1 MLLLFLSG
9 LVQAQVDHVPE
20 DSIKTLL
27 CHKWGFRAFIMVAQE
42 VTNIEETETYEFFP
56 DHSFERITE
65 KKTEKGTWV
74 FNAATRAI
82 TIKTRR
88 DKLYV
93 NKLKQGDLVITPEE
107 PAAPARYAVAVRTA
121 YMIID

>member
-1 MLLLFLSG
+1 
-9 LVQAQVDHVPE
+9 
-20 DSIKTLL
+20 
-27 CHKWGFRAFIMVAQE
+27 MVAQE
-42 VTNIEETETYEFFP
+42 VTNIEETETYQFFP
-56 DHSFERITE
+56 DHSFERVTE

-93 NKLKQGDLVITPEE
+93 SKLKQGDLVITPEE
-107 PAAPARYAVAVRTA
+107 PTDPARYALAVRTA
-121 YMIID
+121 YMIIE